1 MTVRL
6 MMIFLVIFS
15 FSVLGRNL
23 VSKIPIIITANGCTP
38 CVVKEI
44 NATGAMV
51 PAKVE
56 KTLLKELR
64 SSLIKFSPTIFGPLL
79 HRQ

>member
-1 MTVRL
+1 MIVCL
-6 MMIFLVIFS
+6 MIIFLVIFS

-23 VSKIPIIITANGCTP
+23 VSSIPIIIAANGCTP

-44 NATGAMV
+44 NATGAMA

-56 KTLLKELR
+56 KTLLK
-64 SSLIKFSPTIFGPLL
+64 SLGV
-79 HRQ
+79 H